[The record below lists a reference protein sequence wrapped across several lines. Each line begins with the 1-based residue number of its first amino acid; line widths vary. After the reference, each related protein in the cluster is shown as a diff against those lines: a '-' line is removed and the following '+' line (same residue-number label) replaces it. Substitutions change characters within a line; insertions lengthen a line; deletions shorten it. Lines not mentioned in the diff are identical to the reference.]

1 MNVFSIKDLENLSGI
16 KAHTIRMWEQ
26 RYSFLKPHR
35 SETNIRYYTNEE
47 LKTILNI
54 SLLNKY
60 GFKISSIAKMKEE
73 EMNEKILS
81 LTDTEAQQERLIHKL
96 IKCMVDL
103 DLEKFE
109 QVLDNYILPKG
120 IQKAILHLI
129 FPFLERIGVLWST
142 NHINPAQEH
151 LTSNIIKRKLMVG
164 IESAVI
170 HKNSDKTILL
180 FLPENEH
187 HEMGLLFMYYL
198 LKVRG
203 IHVLYLG
210 ANAPLKDIAFV
221 ANLKKP
227 HQLYMHLTAL
237 THNFNLDKYIS
248 RVNAAIPGIPL
259 LISGRPVKDY
269 KRKDSKLVQFKRSLS
284 EVISYVDS
292 L

>member
-35 SETNIRYYTNEE
+35 SATNIRYYTNNE
-47 LKTILNI
+47 LKTLLNI

-81 LTDTEAQQERLIHKL
+81 LTDTDAQQERVIHKL
-96 IKCMVDL
+96 IKCMIDL
-103 DLEKFE
+103 DMESFE
-109 QVLDNYILPKG
+109 DVLDNYILPKG

-129 FPFLERIGVLWST
+129 FPFLERIGILWST

-164 IESAVI
+164 IESAVV

-187 HEMGLLFMYYL
+187 HEMGLLFIYYL

-203 IHVLYLG
+203 AQVLYLG
-210 ANAPLKDIAFV
+210 TNTPLQDIVFV

-227 HQLYMHLTAL
+227 DHLYMHLTAP
-237 THNFNLDKYIS
+237 THNFNLDKYIN
-248 RVNAAIPGIPL
+248 RINACIPGIPL
-259 LISGRPVKDY
+259 FISGRPVKDH
-269 KRKDSKLVQFKRSLS
+269 KRKDSKQVQFKRSLS
-284 EVISYVDS
+284 EVITYVDA